1 MLRRSILNCAAVVVV
16 LRLTAS
22 AQTPATLTAED
33 RTAIQALVS
42 GYARALST
50 CAAEQYAD
58 LFAANTGF
66 FASGIRGHIVGRE
79 KLIALVQSERQ
90 CTAPAGAAPTP
101 RPGGGNGPVVN
112 IEVTP
117 NGVRGVADLGGA
129 GSYQDECV
137 KTPQGWKF
145 AGRTVLTP
153 AEKAAG
159 LDANEMLAI
168 RRLSANEPLA
178 DYYVADQQGVKR
190 FRTSGVEITVKNGV
204 VGGTVYLKNDSHHE
218 DIYEKVAPGQWRIAS
233 RTTVKN

>member
-1 MLRRSILNCAAVVVV
+1 MSRRAIVRCGALILFLGTVAV
-16 LRLTAS
+16 
-22 AQTPATLTAED
+22 AQTPTTLTAED

-50 CAAEQYAD
+50 CAAEDYAD
-58 LFAANTGF
+58 LFAPNTGF

-90 CTAPAGAAPTP
+90 CTAPAGAAPAP

-117 NGVRGVADLGGA
+117 TGARGIADLGGA
-129 GSYQDECV
+129 GSYQDEYV

-159 LDANEMLAI
+159 LDASEMLAI
-168 RRLSANEPLA
+168 RRLSASEDLA
-178 DYYVADQQGVKR
+178 DYYVADQGGVKR

-204 VGGTVYLKNDSHHE
+204 VGGRVYLKNGSHYE
-218 DIYEKVAPGQWRIAS
+218 DVYEKSGPGQWRIAS